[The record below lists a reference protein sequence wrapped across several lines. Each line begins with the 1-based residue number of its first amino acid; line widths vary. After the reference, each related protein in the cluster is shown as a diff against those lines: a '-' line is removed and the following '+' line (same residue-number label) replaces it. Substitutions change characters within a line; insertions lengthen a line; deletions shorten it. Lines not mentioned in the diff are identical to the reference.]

1 MSLYDVDSLSSI
13 CLLVFQAVLFRTRLD
28 ISFWYGQPMKT
39 DICVTTNGNVM
50 LQSRRTDRNID
61 LENNIPQKEG
71 ETHYNL
77 AHDLVFWC
85 G

>member
-1 MSLYDVDSLSSI
+1 MREIGVPRKD
-13 CLLVFQAVLFRTRLD
+13 
-28 ISFWYGQPMKT
+28 W
-39 DICVTTNGNVM
+39 
-50 LQSRRTDRNID
+50 NIV
-61 LENNIPQKEG
+61 LENNIPQKKG